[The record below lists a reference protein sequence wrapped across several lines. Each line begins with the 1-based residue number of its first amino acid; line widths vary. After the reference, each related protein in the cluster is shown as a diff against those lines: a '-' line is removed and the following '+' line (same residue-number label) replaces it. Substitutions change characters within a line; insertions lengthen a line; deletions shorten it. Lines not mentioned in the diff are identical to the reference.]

1 MRVAQCKMVLV
12 AAVFLLLT
20 GCLFQPPDDLYSLPE
35 PPADYQNLYTKI
47 DEVRA
52 AGAEYA
58 GPVQGTNTQPIQLVD
73 LDGDGVQEAAGL
85 FPHPRGT
92 SSRLKIYIFHQIGG
106 RIL

>member
-73 LDGDGVQEAAGL
+73 LDGDGVQEASNL
-85 FPHPRGT
+85 HLP
-92 SSRLKIYIFHQIGG
+92 SIGG